1 MNPHIEYFILYC
13 INYNTSASIAICNQK
28 GGVGKSTFTV
38 LLASYLHSSWDK
50 TFERRIATIFNDLPV
65 KQTEPQKPPIPPVAS
80 ISGDKFPADGKKS
93 WIESSCGIYPTASF
107 FRVGN
112 WNRSPIWSSI
122 RLIALPI
129 IWFVTLA

>member
-1 MNPHIEYFILYC
+1 MNERMNPHIEYFILYC

-80 ISGDKFPADGKKS
+80 SKTPEMEIRKAMRIARRRALRISISG
-93 WIESSCGIYPTASF
+93 
-107 FRVGN
+107 V
-112 WNRSPIWSSI
+112 
-122 RLIALPI
+122 
-129 IWFVTLA
+129 